1 MSQEME
7 RMSPVTPMVATA
19 ETPMTTTEIQKMG
32 TEAPPPKGH
41 RAPSARQRILGWYV
55 GLLGIALVAALVLQR
70 SLLLAQV
77 SSEVDEAIDQEV
89 GELRQLASGNNPE
102 TGEPFGGDAAAI
114 FDTFLT
120 RNVGIRGEA
129 IVTFVNGS
137 VYNFD
142 IPGAGLA
149 RSELVEEWSL
159 ITEPTRKEVQLE
171 GIPTIRYL
179 AVPVTYQ
186 GNQVGTFVTAVD
198 LGDRLDRVNEV
209 IRLGALVYGSIFLLA
224 SAVAWVAAGGVLRPL
239 RLLTDTARSIT
250 ESDLSQR
257 IPVEGSDEVA
267 ELGDT
272 FNSMLDRLE
281 EAFSGQRRFID
292 DAGHELRTPITVIR
306 GNLELMEV
314 TNDERGETIRLVTDE
329 LDRMA
334 RIVDDLLV
342 LAKAEQ
348 NDFIMGRPMDVA
360 ELTSDLATK
369 GSALDGRIWE
379 IDEQAHVV
387 LVADH
392 QRLTQAMMNLMRN
405 AVEHT
410 PRASKLALG
419 SRVEGDDGGGWVR
432 LWVRDE
438 GPGIALEDQERLF
451 ERFARGRIGKRTT
464 GGAGLGL
471 SIVKAI
477 AEAHGGT
484 VEVESLPGRGS
495 KFSLVVPLDPRRD
508 N

>member
-1 MSQEME
+1 MTT
-7 RMSPVTPMVATA
+7 TP
-19 ETPMTTTEIQKMG
+19 ETPMTTTEI
-32 TEAPPPKGH
+32 PRVKGR
-41 RAPSARQRILGWYV
+41 RAPSARRRILGWYV

-77 SSEVDEAIDQEV
+77 SSEVDEAIQQEV
-89 GELRQLASGNNPE
+89 GELRQLSSGNNPE

-114 FDTFLT
+114 FDTFLA
-120 RNVGIRGEA
+120 RNVGIVGEA
-129 IVTFVNGS
+129 VVTFINGALYKS
-137 VYNFD
+137 D
-142 IPGAGLA
+142 LPGAGLA
-149 RSELVEEWSL
+149 RSELVTEWAQ
-159 ITEPTRKEVQLE
+159 ITDTDRKDVELE
-171 GIPTIRYL
+171 GITIRYL
-179 AVPVTYQ
+179 AVPLIYE
-186 GNQVGTFVTAVD
+186 GRQVGTFVAAVD
-198 LGDRLDRVNEV
+198 LGARLDRVDEV
-209 IRLGALVYGSIFLLA
+209 VRLGALVYGSIFLLA
-224 SAVAWVAAGGVLRPL
+224 SALAWVAAGGVLRPL

-250 ESDLSQR
+250 QSDLSQR
-257 IPVEGSDEVA
+257 IPVDGDDEVA
-267 ELGDT
+267 ELGNT
-272 FNSMLDRLE
+272 FNSMLDRLQ
-281 EAFSGQRRFID
+281 EAFLVQRRFID

-314 TNDERGETIRLVTDE
+314 TNDEREETIRLVTDE

-348 NDFIMGRPMDVA
+348 PDFILRHPLDVA
-360 ELTSDLATK
+360 ELTADLASK
-369 GSALDGRIWE
+369 GNALDGRVWQ
-379 IDEQAHVV
+379 IDEEAHVV

-410 PRASKLALG
+410 PKSSVLALG
-419 SRVEGDDGGGWVR
+419 SRVEGSDTVDSVR

-438 GPGIALEDQERLF
+438 GPGIAAEDQERLF
-451 ERFARGRIGKRTT
+451 ARFARGRIGKRTT

-484 VEVESLPGRGS
+484 VEVESQPGQGSTFSVLIPLEARGEM
-495 KFSLVVPLDPRRD
+495 
-508 N
+508 